1 VSSRTIVKSWISR
14 ITETWHLVLSWMHW
28 RRRKAIR
35 QRQEQDAREFRMLQL
50 VEQRQKQLLLEAL
63 TPMAEAMKRLDQR
76 ILASQMQGVELDQG
90 QRELLLEVLNSLQPT
105 ASQQLLPRLEPTR
118 PPSSLS
124 SAS

>member
-1 VSSRTIVKSWISR
+1 
-14 ITETWHLVLSWMHW
+14 
-28 RRRKAIR
+28 
-35 QRQEQDAREFRMLQL
+35 MLQL

>member
-1 VSSRTIVKSWISR
+1 MSSRTIVKSWISR